1 MRDHNLARAVT
12 IVLSVL
18 FGLLL
23 LLALAFGLWGGTSS
37 PPLTEADVIGTWH
50 GDRGARLEVLAGGR
64 ARLTDLPGWP
74 CTPGPERAVLT
85 GEGTWVLARHS
96 DEDPGIQIL
105 IKFTVDGAPAVQA
118 CDNWFVL
125 HGTGK
130 GGASGD
136 GSDVWASFLSYGSGS
151 KELFRRTPTG

>member
-23 LLALAFGLWGGTSS
+23 LLALAFGLLGGTSS

-64 ARLTDLPGWP
+64 ARLSDASGWECSRGEKPG
-74 CTPGPERAVLT
+74 VFT
-85 GEGTWVLARHS
+85 GEGSWTLGHPS
-96 DEDPGIQIL
+96 DEDPGIL
-105 IKFTVDGAPAVQA
+105 LKFSPDGTPAVQE
-118 CDNWFVL
+118 CTDWFL
-125 HGTGK
+125 LSGTGK

-151 KELFRRTPTG
+151 KELFRRTATG

>member
-1 MRDHNLARAVT
+1 MQNLARAV
-12 IVLSVL
+12 IVLFALLVALVIRLAPSLDLDDGKPSV
-18 FGLLL
+18 
-23 LLALAFGLWGGTSS
+23 
-37 PPLTEADVIGTWH
+37 PLTAQDVIGTWQ
-50 GDRGARLEVLAGGR
+50 GDRGGRLEVLADGR
-64 ARLTDLPGWP
+64 GRLTDLSGWP
-74 CTPGPERAVLT
+74 CTPGPERAMLT

-105 IKFTVDGAPAVQA
+105 IRFTVDGTPAVQA

-151 KELFRRTPTG
+151 KERFRRAPTG